1 MSWVSCQ
8 YPFVSCVFDGVGRVV
23 TLGHRFFSQN
33 RLSVQPLLWCLCIPC
48 VQSHASTST
57 DTLKS
62 KALAGIQL
70 FGCKIIQRRLGL
82 PWNSGAKYACPN
94 GRELEAV
101 THIQFT
107 SPLLP
112 PIPPPPHG
120 CAELKAITHNSSTP
134 SPPSWNGC
142 ATSIKRKMQKLKT
155 LEAVYQLFAVLLM
168 MFCSCFR
175 IRK

>member
-1 MSWVSCQ
+1 MSWVSCHWCQ

-33 RLSVQPLLWCLCIPC
+33 RLSVQTLLWCLCIPC

-82 PWNSGAKYACPN
+82 PSNSEAKYGCPN

-101 THIQFT
+101 THTQFT
-107 SPLLP
+107 YPL
-112 PIPPPPHG
+112 PPPPKWVCWTESNHTQFIYP
-120 CAELKAITHNSSTP
+120 LP
-134 SPPSWNGC
+134 LPPG
-142 ATSIKRKMQKLKT
+142 MG
-155 LEAVYQLFAVLLM
+155 VLLPWKE
-168 MFCSCFR
+168 SCR
-175 IRK
+175 SWRT